1 MILHLKSPLLYHFLS
16 YINKRKNLK
25 IVVYINWHKKEF
37 EKELTSTS
45 DTNCQQVRN
54 GSELPQ
60 PDKWHVKQPTTD
72 PILNGE
78 RLKAFILK
86 TEVNVQTLALATFI
100 VVNVL
105 ADAVNHNKEIKE
117 IQFGKKE

>member
-1 MILHLKSPLLYHFLS
+1 M
-16 YINKRKNLK
+16 
-25 IVVYINWHKKEF
+25 
-37 EKELTSTS
+37 
-45 DTNCQQVRN
+45 
-54 GSELPQ
+54 
-60 PDKWHVKQPTTD
+60 KQPTTD